1 MVSQNVNNSFISS
14 SRRVLKNKVQ
24 WLQQATGSWD
34 SWIYF
39 LSLTYIT
46 PYVSPSILQ
55 CPQYFFNASDVVG
68 LNLLMPCRC
77 TLLGIGRNHLRFKD
91 EVIFPL
97 GAWLP
102 KQSLLWLTP
111 KKMQLPLKFPI
122 SSLTPGIIFPCE
134 VILLIEY
141 LLPTPQHECSFWVR
155 SVNCLSHA
163 HKVESK
169 LQLSQLLSYFPLQ
182 ASILSHIQRLRAI
195 SEVLMRC
202 ALYSALPYRL
212 DADSW
217 FLDKG
222 IKTLLG
228 NSGTCTRRCWWCTQS
243 MHSWVSCLGEASA
256 ATRWA

>member
-1 MVSQNVNNSFISS
+1 M
-14 SRRVLKNKVQ
+14 
-24 WLQQATGSWD
+24 
-34 SWIYF
+34 
-39 LSLTYIT
+39 
-46 PYVSPSILQ
+46 LQ

-77 TLLGIGRNHLRFKD
+77 KLLWIGRNHLRFQD

-102 KQSLLWLTP
+102 KQTLLWTPP
-111 KKMQLPLKFPI
+111 KKTQLPLKFPI

-141 LLPTPQHECSFWVR
+141 LLPSPQCECSFWVR

-169 LQLSQLLSYFPLQ
+169 LQLSQLLLYFPLQ
-182 ASILSHIQRLRAI
+182 ASISSHIQGLGAI

-202 ALYSALPYRL
+202 ALCSALPYRPA
-212 DADSW
+212 ADSW
-217 FLDKG
+217 LLDKG
-222 IKTLLG
+222 DEGFAALLG
-228 NSGTCTRRCWWCTQS
+228 NSGTCQKVLMVVHTQS
-243 MHSWVSCLGEASA
+243 LH
-256 ATRWA
+256 